1 MTFQVDFS
9 ASTVSP
15 AYHRGPVRRSVAAVV
30 VLSLGLAT
38 GVVGPVESAAAHGGE
53 IREREYW
60 LEDYG
65 ITEAWEDTKGAG
77 VTVAVIDSGVDGSH
91 PDLEGVVTGGTD
103 VSGAG
108 APDGQRGIGEVPEHG
123 TLVAS
128 LIAGRGHEPEEPEP
142 SPSAS
147 PSATASPSPSKSAE
161 ASKEAEESAVQAAG
175 RGPDGV
181 VGVAPESELLAVSL
195 WIGGETTGANPAGVS
210 IDDQIPNAVRWAV
223 DNGASVINMSLG
235 STSPTWPESWD
246 EAFLYAEQNDV
257 VIVAAAGN
265 RAGGSVQV
273 GAPAT
278 MPGVLAVGGLDA
290 EGVAS
295 RESSSEGISIGI
307 AAPAENLV
315 GALPGGLYASKWS
328 GTSGAAPL
336 VSGVA
341 ALIRAKYPDLTAPQV
356 INRIIMTAR
365 DAGIPGKDT
374 IYGHGILDAAA
385 AVNADLAVPEERL
398 LGAGGVVSM
407 AQYIETYRR
416 GEVPPPPPPEA
427 APSEEPLPDIPEP
440 TVPAAEER
448 ASSATS
454 LPAFIVFGFGGLILF
469 IVLGGTYQVIRVY
482 RHGKA
487 DTDRENDASAGP
499 EGSGAAGR
507 DHAPADAPGGGPGTS
522 NPR

>member
-1 MTFQVDFS
+1 ML
-9 ASTVSP
+9 
-15 AYHRGPVRRSVAAVV
+15 AA
-30 VLSLGLAT
+30 GLAA
-38 GVVGPVESAAAHGGE
+38 GVIIPVGSAAAHGGE

-108 APDGQRGIGEVPEHG
+108 APNGQRGIGEVPEHG

-128 LIAGRGHEPEEPEP
+128 LIAGRGHEPEGPDP

-147 PSATASPSPSKSAE
+147 PSGTPSPSVAPSGSAPPSSAE
-161 ASKEAEESAVQAAG
+161 AEASAEAEESAVTAAG

-195 WIGGETTGANPAGVS
+195 WIGGESTGANPAGVS
-210 IDDQIPNAVRWAV
+210 IDEQIPNAVRWAV

-290 EGVAS
+290 EGAAS

-385 AVNADLAVPEERL
+385 AVNADLTVPEERL

-416 GEVPPPPPPEA
+416 GEVAPPPPPEP
-427 APSEEPLPDIPEP
+427 APAEEPLPDIPEP
-440 TVPAAEER
+440 TVPAAAER
-448 ASSATS
+448 ASAATS
-454 LPAFIVFGFGGLILF
+454 VPAFIVFGFGGLILC
-469 IVLGGTYQVIRVY
+469 ILLGGTYQVIRVY
-482 RHGKA
+482 RKGGA
-487 DTDRENDASAGP
+487 ETDGDNS
-499 EGSGAAGR
+499 
-507 DHAPADAPGGGPGTS
+507 
-522 NPR
+522 

>member
-1 MTFQVDFS
+1 MTVP
-9 ASTVSP
+9 STRSI
-15 AYHRGPVRRSVAAVV
+15 AQVRRSVAAVV
-30 VLSLGLAT
+30 VAGLGLAAA
-38 GVVGPVESAAAHGGE
+38 VVGPAAPAGAHGGE
-53 IREREYW
+53 LREREYW

-65 ITEAWEDTKGAG
+65 ITEAWEDTKGDG
-77 VTVAVIDSGVDGSH
+77 VTVAVIDSGVDGTH
-91 PDLEGVVTGGTD
+91 PDLAGVVIGGTD

-108 APDGQRGIGEVPEHG
+108 APDGQRCIGEFPEHG

-128 LIAGRGHEPEEPEP
+128 LIAGRGHEPEEPKPSRSASASP

-147 PSATASPSPSKSAE
+147 PAKSGKAE
-161 ASKEAEESAVQAAG
+161 ETEEAEESPVATAG

-181 VGVAPESELLAVSL
+181 VGVAPEADILAVSA
-195 WIGGETTGANPAGVS
+195 WIGGESSGANPAGIS
-210 IDDQIPNAVRWAV
+210 IDDQIPEAVRWAV

-278 MPGVLAVGGLDA
+278 MPGVLAVGGLDSGGA
-290 EGVAS
+290 AS
-295 RESSSEGISIGI
+295 RESSSEGISIGV

-341 ALIRAKYPDLTAPQV
+341 ALIRSKYPDLTAPQV
-356 INRIIMTAR
+356 INRIIMTAK

-374 IYGHGILDAAA
+374 IYGHGILDADA
-385 AVNADLAVPEERL
+385 AVNADLTVPEERL

-407 AQYIETYRR
+407 EQFIETYRR
-416 GEVPPPPPPEA
+416 GEVPQPPPPDPVPDED
-427 APSEEPLPDIPEP
+427 PLPDIPEP
-440 TVPAAEER
+440 TAPVAQEPA
-448 ASSATS
+448 STSTS
-454 LPAFIVFGFGGLILF
+454 LPAAIVVGVGGLLLLIL
-469 IVLGGTYQVIRVY
+469 LGGTYQVVRVY
-482 RHGKA
+482 RAEKA
-487 DTDRENDASAGP
+487 QPEALEGAS
-499 EGSGAAGR
+499 EDFHKVR
-507 DHAPADAPGGGPGTS
+507 
-522 NPR
+522 

>member
-1 MTFQVDFS
+1 MTV
-9 ASTVSP
+9 AP
-15 AYHRGPVRRSVAAVV
+15 APSRVLIPRSIAAVV
-30 VLSLGLAT
+30 LAVGLAS
-38 GVVGPVESAAAHGGE
+38 GVVIPVGSAAAHGGE
-53 IREREYW
+53 LREREYW

-91 PDLEGVVTGGTD
+91 PDLQGVVTGGTD

-128 LIAGRGHEPEEPEP
+128 LIAGRGHEPEEPAP
-142 SPSAS
+142 SPSVSPSGTAS
-147 PSATASPSPSKSAE
+147 PSATPSGSAPPPSSAEAEASAPPSPSPSPAE
-161 ASKEAEESAVQAAG
+161 SGEAEDSEKPEESAVKAAG
-175 RGPDGV
+175 RGSDGV

-195 WIGGETTGANPAGVS
+195 WIGGENTGANPAGVS
-210 IDDQIPNAVRWAV
+210 IDDQIPDAVRWAV

-290 EGVAS
+290 EGAAS

-365 DAGIPGKDT
+365 DAGIPGQDT

-385 AVNADLAVPEERL
+385 AVNADLTVPEERL

-416 GEVPPPPPPEA
+416 GDVPPPPPPEPT
-427 APSEEPLPDIPEP
+427 PSEEPLPDIPEP
-440 TVPAAEER
+440 TVPAAAER
-448 ASSATS
+448 ASATTS
-454 LPAFIVFGFGGLILF
+454 LPAFIVFGFGGLILC

-482 RHGKA
+482 R
-487 DTDRENDASAGP
+487 
-499 EGSGAAGR
+499 
-507 DHAPADAPGGGPGTS
+507 GGGAETDGNS
-522 NPR
+522 S

>member
-1 MTFQVDFS
+1 MTV
-9 ASTVSP
+9 
-15 AYHRGPVRRSVAAVV
+15 RPVPSGALVPRSIAAVV
-30 VLSLGLAT
+30 LAVGLAA
-38 GVVGPVESAAAHGGE
+38 GVIIPVGGAAAHGGE

-108 APDGQRGIGEVPEHG
+108 APNGQRGIGEVPEHG

-128 LIAGRGHEPEEPEP
+128 LIAGRGHEPEEPQPNP
-142 SPSAS
+142 SATPSGTAS
-147 PSATASPSPSKSAE
+147 PSAKPSGSAPPSAEAEASAE
-161 ASKEAEESAVQAAG
+161 ASAKAGESAVKAAG

-195 WIGGETTGANPAGVS
+195 WIGGESTGANPAGVS
-210 IDDQIPNAVRWAV
+210 IDEQIPNAVRWAV

-290 EGVAS
+290 EGAAS

-385 AVNADLAVPEERL
+385 AVNADLTVPEELL

-416 GEVPPPPPPEA
+416 GEVPPPPPPEP
-427 APSEEPLPDIPEP
+427 APAEEPLPDIPEP
-440 TVPAAEER
+440 TVPAAAER
-448 ASSATS
+448 ASAATS
-454 LPAFIVFGFGGLILF
+454 LPAFIVFGFGGLILC
-469 IVLGGTYQVIRVY
+469 ILLGGTYQVIRVY
-482 RHGKA
+482 RQGGA
-487 DTDRENDASAGP
+487 ETDGDNS
-499 EGSGAAGR
+499 
-507 DHAPADAPGGGPGTS
+507 
-522 NPR
+522 

>member
-1 MTFQVDFS
+1 
-9 ASTVSP
+9 
-15 AYHRGPVRRSVAAVV
+15 
-30 VLSLGLAT
+30 
-38 GVVGPVESAAAHGGE
+38 
-53 IREREYW
+53 
-60 LEDYG
+60 
-65 ITEAWEDTKGAG
+65 
-77 VTVAVIDSGVDGSH
+77 
-91 PDLEGVVTGGTD
+91 
-103 VSGAG
+103 
-108 APDGQRGIGEVPEHG
+108 
-123 TLVAS
+123 
-128 LIAGRGHEPEEPEP
+128 
-142 SPSAS
+142 
-147 PSATASPSPSKSAE
+147 
-161 ASKEAEESAVQAAG
+161 
-175 RGPDGV
+175 
-181 VGVAPESELLAVSL
+181 
-195 WIGGETTGANPAGVS
+195 
-210 IDDQIPNAVRWAV
+210 
-223 DNGASVINMSLG
+223 VINMSLG

-385 AVNADLAVPEERL
+385 AVNADLAVPAEPL

-416 GEVPPPPPPEA
+416 GEVPSPPPPEP
-427 APSEEPLPDIPEP
+427 APSGEALPDIPEP
-440 TVPAAEER
+440 TVPEARER
-448 ASSATS
+448 AASDTS
-454 LPAFIVFGFGGLILF
+454 LPAFIVFGFGGLILL
-469 IVLGGTYQVIRVY
+469 ILLGGSYQVIRVY
-482 RHGKA
+482 REGSTATGRGNDPLETDTEGA
-487 DTDRENDASAGP
+487 DTASEDAVSGGSA
-499 EGSGAAGR
+499 
-507 DHAPADAPGGGPGTS
+507 TS
-522 NPR
+522 DLR

>member
-1 MTFQVDFS
+1 MATR
-9 ASTVSP
+9 TLT
-15 AYHRGPVRRSVAAVV
+15 AVV
-30 VLSLGLAT
+30 VALAVSLGTVL
-38 GVVGPVESAAAHGGE
+38 VSPVAPAHSHGGE
-53 IREREYW
+53 LREREYW

-65 ITEAWEDTKGAG
+65 IKDAWKTTKGAG

-91 PDLEGVVTGGTD
+91 PDLAGAVVGGAD

-108 APDGQRGIGEVPEHG
+108 ALDGQKGIGEVPEHG

-128 LIAGRGHEPEEPEP
+128 LLAGRGHEPEEEP
-142 SPSAS
+142 DDDESDSAS
-147 PSATASPSPSKSAE
+147 PSASAS
-161 ASKEAEESAVQAAG
+161 ASESAKPEENPVG

-181 VGVAPESELLAVSL
+181 IGVAPEADLLAVSL
-195 WIGGETTGANPAGVS
+195 WIGGESSGPNPAGVS

-223 DNGASVINMSLG
+223 DNGATVINMSLG

-278 MPGVLAVGGLDA
+278 MPGVLAVGGLDV
-290 EGVAS
+290 EGEAS
-295 RESSSEGISIGI
+295 QESSSEGISIGV

-315 GALPGGLYASKWS
+315 GALPGNLYADNWS

-341 ALIRAKYPDLTAPQV
+341 ALIRSKYPELTAPQV
-356 INRIIMTAR
+356 INRIIMTAK
-365 DAGIPGKDT
+365 DSGAPGKDT
-374 IYGHGILDAAA
+374 IYGHGILDAGA
-385 AVNADLAVPEERL
+385 AVNAELDVPEERM

-416 GEVPPPPPPEA
+416 GEAPPPPSSAPP
-427 APSEEPLPDIPEP
+427 APEEPLPDIPEP
-440 TVPAAEER
+440 TVPVAQER
-448 ASSATS
+448 AAASTS
-454 LPAFIVFGFGGLILF
+454 LPAFIVFGFAGLILF
-469 IVLGGTYQVIRVY
+469 ILIGGTYQVVRVH
-482 RHGKA
+482 R
-487 DTDRENDASAGP
+487 
-499 EGSGAAGR
+499 GSN
-507 DHAPADAPGGGPGTS
+507 PGTDDPS
-522 NPR
+522 SETGGSAAERPPVDGSTPSG

>member
-1 MTFQVDFS
+1 M
-9 ASTVSP
+9 TVSSAHHR
-15 AYHRGPVRRSVAAVV
+15 AYVSRSVAAALA
-30 VLSLGLAT
+30 LSLGLAT
-38 GVVGPVESAAAHGGE
+38 AVVGPADRAGAHGGE
-53 IREREYW
+53 LRDREYW
-60 LEDYG
+60 VEDYG
-65 ITEAWEDTKGAG
+65 IAEAWEDTRGAG

-91 PDLEGVVTGGTD
+91 PDLEGVVKGGTD

-128 LIAGRGHEPEEPEP
+128 LIAGRGHEPEEPVA
-142 SPSAS
+142 SAS
-147 PSATASPSPSKSAE
+147 PSASVKPSASAKASAEASAEAEAE
-161 ASKEAEESAVQAAG
+161 ASKEAENSPLQTAG
-175 RGPDGV
+175 RGSDGV
-181 VGVAPESELLAVSL
+181 VGVAPEAELLAVSL
-195 WIGGETTGANPAGVS
+195 WIAGEATGANPAGVS

-246 EAFLYAEQNDV
+246 EAFLYAEQKDV

-290 EGVAS
+290 KGAAS

-374 IYGHGILDAAA
+374 IYGHGILDADA

-407 AQYIETYRR
+407 AQYIATYRR

-427 APSEEPLPDIPEP
+427 APEEEPLPDIPEP
-440 TVPAAEER
+440 TVPAAQER
-448 ASSATS
+448 TSSASS
-454 LPAFIVFGFGGLILF
+454 LPAFIVFGFGGLILV
-469 IVLGGTYQVIRVY
+469 ILLGGTYQVIRIY
-482 RHGKA
+482 RDGRA
-487 DTDRENDASAGP
+487 DEDPSEPAS
-499 EGSGAAGR
+499 EDFHKVR
-507 DHAPADAPGGGPGTS
+507 
-522 NPR
+522 

>member
-1 MTFQVDFS
+1 MVSS
-9 ASTVSP
+9 AP
-15 AYHRGPVRRSVAAVV
+15 EIPQPHRSSFLPRSVAAVV
-30 VLSLGLAT
+30 ALSLGLAT
-38 GVVGPVESAAAHGGE
+38 SVVGPVDSASAHGGE

-65 ITEAWEDTKGAG
+65 ITEAWKDTKGAG

-91 PDLEGVVTGGTD
+91 PDLEGGVTGGTD

-108 APDGQRGIGEVPEHG
+108 VPDGQRGIGEVPEHG

-128 LIAGRGHEPEEPEP
+128 LIAGRGHVPEEPKETPSASP

-147 PSATASPSPSKSAE
+147 GSPSAAPSKSAE
-161 ASKEAEESAVQAAG
+161 ATKEAKEPEKTPVQAAG
-175 RGPDGV
+175 RGSDGV
-181 VGVAPESELLAVSL
+181 VGVAPEAQLLAVSL
-195 WIGGETTGANPAGVS
+195 WIGGEASGPNPAGVS

-290 EGVAS
+290 KGAAS

-341 ALIRAKYPDLTAPQV
+341 ALIRAKYPELTAPQV

-365 DAGIPGKDT
+365 DAGIPGQDT

-427 APSEEPLPDIPEP
+427 AASEEPLPDIPEP
-440 TVPAAEER
+440 TVPAAQER
-448 ASSATS
+448 ASTSSS
-454 LPAFIVFGFGGLILF
+454 LPAFIVFGFGGLILV
-469 IVLGGTYQVIRVY
+469 ILLGGTYQVVRI
-482 RHGKA
+482 H
-487 DTDRENDASAGP
+487 RESNMAGASRSGP
-499 EGSGAAGR
+499 PLDSGASGNPASTDALDGR
-507 DHAPADAPGGGPGTS
+507 SAASDS
-522 NPR
+522 R